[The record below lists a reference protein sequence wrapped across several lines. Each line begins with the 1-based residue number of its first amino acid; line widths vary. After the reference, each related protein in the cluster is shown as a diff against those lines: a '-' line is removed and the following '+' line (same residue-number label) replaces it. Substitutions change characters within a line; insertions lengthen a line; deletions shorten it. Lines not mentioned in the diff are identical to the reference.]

1 MSRKTIEGAER
12 TSFVI
17 QSAQSHLLKTNAQEE
32 IVERSIFQPLDI
44 VLVFLPLA
52 TFALWLFSLQAIN
65 LGNMNELGLV
75 SVFPPPLMIAL
86 GLMSISFCLSLRR
99 SSLWAPLLLLHVLL
113 FIFMLYG
120 VNAMVEQEPRF
131 SIVYRHAGYTE
142 YIMRT
147 GTANPSLDAYFS
159 WPGFFTLSAFLTK
172 IAGYPSILG
181 YAAWAPVVYNVLYFG
196 PLYILFEAFTHNKRL
211 VWLAVWLF
219 FLTNWIGQDYFSPQ
233 GLNFFLYLVLMA
245 LLVRWFRG
253 VPVIPVRPPR
263 LLLRLWWRLLR
274 MRLLFDVIEWATA
287 SEAPS
292 PPMPARQRKML
303 IASIIVIFAFSVF
316 SHQLTPFFVL
326 MSACVLVIFR
336 RCSLWWM
343 PLLMAVML
351 VAWLVVMTR
360 TYLAGHMG
368 QAFGGFLDIS
378 AIFSANVSSR
388 VAGDPLHTFIAR
400 LRIIMTVLIWFLAL
414 IAGFLRWRKGYH
426 DATIVLLALA
436 PFPLLIAQPY
446 GGEMLLRIYLF
457 SQPPMV
463 FLVASLFF
471 LVPAPSLAITL
482 PTPDLSHWKT
492 AAIAGLCLFL
502 LAGFLFTR
510 YGNEDMDY
518 MTVNEVTG
526 VQALYAIAKPGS
538 FFLGAWT
545 GAPWQYKDYEMYTLA
560 TLSDTKQLN
569 NDLEQ
574 QNMVAIVQYMLSQER
589 ASGNA
594 YLLFTR
600 TEIATYEAASGDPPG
615 IMNAF
620 EQGVRASGYFKLV
633 YSNPDVQIFELVNA
647 EGGT

>member
-1 MSRKTIEGAER
+1 MESAKR
-12 TSFVI
+12 TSFMM
-17 QSAQSHLLKTNAQEE
+17 QSMQSHLPIANAPEE
-32 IVERSIFQPLDI
+32 VVKRLLCQPLDI
-44 VLVFLPLA
+44 VLVFLPLV
-52 TFALWLFSLQAIN
+52 TFGLWLFSLQAIN

-75 SVFPPPLMIAL
+75 SVFPPSLMIAL

-99 SSLWAPLLLLHVLL
+99 SRLWVPLLLLHVFLL
-113 FIFMLYG
+113 IFMLYG

-131 SIVYRHAGYTE
+131 SVVYRHAGYTE

-147 GTANPSLDAYFS
+147 GTANPNLDAYFS
-159 WPGFFTLSAFLTK
+159 WPGFFTLSAFFTK
-172 IAGYPSILG
+172 IAGYSTILG
-181 YAAWAPVVYNVLYFG
+181 YAAWAPVLYNVLYFG
-196 PLYILFEAFTHNKRL
+196 PLYMLFETFTHNKRL
-211 VWLAVWLF
+211 IWLAVWLF

-253 VPVIPVRPPR
+253 VPLIPLRPP
-263 LLLRLWWRLLR
+263 LPLLRLWRRLLR
-274 MRLLFDVIEWATA
+274 IRLLAGVMAWATA

-292 PPMPARQRKML
+292 PPMPARQRTML
-303 IASIIVIFAFSVF
+303 IASIIIIFAFSVF

-326 MSACVLVIFR
+326 MSAYVLVIFR

-343 PLLMAVML
+343 PLLMTIML
-351 VAWLVVMTR
+351 VAWLAIMTR

-400 LRIIMTVLIWFLAL
+400 LRIIMTVLVWFVAL

-471 LVPAPSLAITL
+471 IVPAPFQLITL
-482 PTPDLSHWKT
+482 PTPDLSRWK
-492 AAIAGLCLFL
+492 AVAIAGLCLL
-502 LAGFLFTR
+502 LLVGFLFTR

-526 VQALYAIAKPGS
+526 VRALYAIAKPGS
-538 FFLGAWT
+538 FFLGAWS
-545 GAPWQYKDYEMYTLA
+545 GAPWQYQDYEMYTLA

-574 QNMVAIVQYMLSQER
+574 QNMVVIVQYMLSQER

-600 TEIATYEAASGDPPG
+600 TEIATYEATSGDPPG
-615 IMNAF
+615 IMNKF
-620 EQGVRASGYFKLV
+620 EQEVRASGYFEQV

-647 EGGT
+647 NGGTS